1 MELHPSLRDNVRLLG
16 ELLGQIMVTDRGG
29 AFLQRIERLRS
40 LSKSVHQGKETA
52 RDLLI
57 DAVKELDD
65 EELVSVARA
74 FTQFLNLS
82 NIAEQHHHVRKTRGD
97 FDDSDPYLD
106 ESAIPDL
113 FASICETGKPETI
126 LETLSEMR
134 IDLVLTAH
142 PTESMRR
149 TLIQKYEKIAEC
161 LSEFDG
167 GALSPRRD
175 AHIKRRLKRLISECW
190 HTNDMRATR
199 PSPIDEA
206 KWGLQ

>member
-82 NIAEQHHHVRKTRGD
+82 NIAEQHHHVRKT
-97 FDDSDPYLD
+97 P
-106 ESAIPDL
+106 
-113 FASICETGKPETI
+113 
-126 LETLSEMR
+126 
-134 IDLVLTAH
+134 
-142 PTESMRR
+142 
-149 TLIQKYEKIAEC
+149 
-161 LSEFDG
+161 
-167 GALSPRRD
+167 
-175 AHIKRRLKRLISECW
+175 W
-190 HTNDMRATR
+190 
-199 PSPIDEA
+199 
-206 KWGLQ
+206 

>member
-29 AFLQRIERLRS
+29 AFLSASSGCVVFPNLFTRR
-40 LSKSVHQGKETA
+40 KETA

-106 ESAIPDL
+106 ESAIPGL
-113 FASICETGKPETI
+113 FALICETSKPGTI

-142 PTESMRR
+142 PTSLCVEHSFRNTRKLRSVCRSLTAVLCRHVVM
-149 TLIQKYEKIAEC
+149 
-161 LSEFDG
+161 
-167 GALSPRRD
+167 
-175 AHIKRRLKRLISECW
+175 HILNVLKRLISECW

-199 PSPIDEA
+199 PSQSMRLS
-206 KWGLQ
+206 GVLR

>member
-29 AFLQRIERLRS
+29 AFRS
-40 LSKSVHQGKETA
+40 ASSGCVVFSKSVHQGKETA

-65 EELVSVARA
+65 EELVLVARA

-113 FASICETGKPETI
+113 FALICESSKPETI

-149 TLIQKYEKIAEC
+149 TLVQKYEKIAEC